1 MRLNTIIV
9 GFLALA
15 LGSGCAT
22 VTAEDQARVFR
33 EPARFVGKEVR
44 VCGRLTPTSIVY
56 RANDKAWGLN
66 IWSNEALG
74 RQILYLSNN
83 QGTGCVR
90 GTIEYVGCDSDDE
103 VICTDW
109 TFDYAIKVAE
119 VE

>member
-9 GFLALA
+9 GFLALG

-22 VTAEDQARVFR
+22 VAAEDQVAVLR
-33 EPARFVGKEVR
+33 EPARFVGKEVH

-74 RQILYLSNN
+74 SQILDLSRN
-83 QGTGCVR
+83 QGFGCVR
-90 GTIEYVGCDSDDE
+90 GTIEYIGCETGDE

-109 TFDYAIKVAE
+109 SFDYAIKAAA